1 MAMKK
6 AVIFLILF
14 FNIIFANINKEIL
27 LIESKLYPKIMELT
41 ENLQNKKIIK
51 VAIIAGSDKWS
62 EAKTLK
68 NFLNKKNFKIDIIK
82 KPDIKHDVYILMQP
96 LNKEEL
102 EKLLSH
108 KKIIFSSIPNYV
120 DTAMFSIYIGAKVY
134 PYINPYLIKK
144 SGIKID
150 SIIFKVGKIYEK

>member
-1 MAMKK
+1 MKK
-6 AVIFLILF
+6 IFLF
-14 FNIIFANINKEIL
+14 FVLSITFVFANINQEIL

-51 VAIIAGSDKWS
+51 IAIIADSQSWN
-62 EAKTLK
+62 EAQTLK

-82 KPDIKHDVYILMQP
+82 KPDLKHDVYILTQP
-96 LNKEEL
+96 LKKAEL
-102 EKLLSH
+102 EKLLSN

-120 DTAMFSIYIGAKVY
+120 ETAMFSIYIGAKVY

>member
-1 MAMKK
+1 MKK
-6 AVIFLILF
+6 IFLFL
-14 FNIIFANINKEIL
+14 IFTITFLIANINKEIL

-51 VAIIAGSDKWS
+51 IAIISNSENLD
-62 EAKTLK
+62 EAKILQ

-82 KPDIKHDVYILMQP
+82 KPDLKHDVYILMYP
-96 LNKEEL
+96 LKKETL

-120 DTAMFSIYIGAKVY
+120 GTAMFSIYIGAKVY

>member
-1 MAMKK
+1 MKK
-6 AVIFLILF
+6 IFLF
-14 FNIIFANINKEIL
+14 FVLSITFVFANINQEIL

-51 VAIIAGSDKWS
+51 IAIIADSQSWN

-82 KPDIKHDVYILMQP
+82 KPDLKHDVYILTQP
-96 LNKEEL
+96 LKKTEL
-102 EKLLSH
+102 EKLLSN

-120 DTAMFSIYIGAKVY
+120 ETAMFSIYIGAKVY

-144 SGIKID
+144 SKIKID